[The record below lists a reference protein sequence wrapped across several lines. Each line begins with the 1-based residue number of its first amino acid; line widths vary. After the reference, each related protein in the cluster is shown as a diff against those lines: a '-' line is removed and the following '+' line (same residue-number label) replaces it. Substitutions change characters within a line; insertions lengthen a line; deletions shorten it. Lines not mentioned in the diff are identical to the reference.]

1 MNTATYAKSARK
13 KVNFMVNESLLV
25 ELNIYIPAGE
35 RSDFVNQAIEESIA
49 QYKNRK
55 AFEGM
60 EKLRKKYHIHLS
72 TKEII
77 KAKNYGRD

>member
-1 MNTATYAKSARK
+1 MNTSTPTKSARK

-35 RSDFVNQAIEESIA
+35 RSDFVNQAIEGSIT
-49 QYKNRK
+49 QYKMKK

-60 EKLRKKYHIHLS
+60 DKLRKKLKIS
-72 TKEII
+72 ITNEEII
-77 KAKNYGRD
+77 RLKNAGRP

>member
-1 MNTATYAKSARK
+1 MNTSTPTKSARK

-25 ELNIYIPAGE
+25 ELNVYIPAGE

-49 QYKNRK
+49 RYKMKK

-60 EKLRKKYHIHLS
+60 DKLRKKYHIRLS